1 MPDAAQNHANARN
14 LAADILAKE
23 TDRTREKIREVAKKA
38 ILGATLFGG
47 PEPEL
52 ETLTAELETMFA
64 VRPGSV
70 GVLEDHDPDAHKVWL
85 PDRRAQ
91 ISWRFWTRYERY
103 LSREFGLPPPVV
115 NGLHS
120 LTEKVLERLEDP
132 VRPGPW
138 DRRGMVVGSVQS
150 GKTANYTGLVC
161 KAIDAGYKLVVILA
175 GIHSNLRSQ
184 TQLRIDEGV
193 TGFDSQNGRNPNAH
207 NRWIGVGKNPGERYI
222 VHPLTTS
229 AEDGDFNR
237 SIASKQNVMLG
248 SDPVIL
254 VIKKNGH
261 VLKNLH
267 EWVTAIAGHE
277 SKDGGKTVIS
287 DVPLLL
293 IDDEADNASIN
304 TKSKDGADPEQD
316 VSVING
322 RIRTLL
328 DAFEKSA
335 YVGYTAT
342 PFANIFINP
351 DAESPKHGADL
362 FPRSFIINV
371 EAPSNY
377 VGPARVF
384 GLPGDPDRE
393 IQEQA
398 GLNIVRDLTDY
409 ADAFPPKHKIDH
421 VPHEL
426 PDSLG
431 RAIRCFI
438 LVCAARRVRGQ
449 THKHNSMLVHVTR
462 FQPVQNHVARL
473 LSNELI
479 GVQRRLRDGD
489 GARRPTIR
497 EELKQ
502 LWEEEFVPVSSEFGA
517 EAQPVVTWEALDYEL
532 YAAAAKIDVA
542 VINSSSQTPL
552 DYKAHEA
559 QGRSVI
565 AVGGDKLSR
574 GLTLEGLSISYFL
587 RTSKMY
593 DTLLQMG
600 RWFGYRPGYVDLCR
614 LFTTSELKRWYRH
627 IALAEAELRREFDH
641 MVATGQTPKTYG
653 LRVRTHPAG
662 MIVTALNK
670 MSHSRVQELSWE
682 GVLVQTTQFF
692 KDPAVTASNL
702 DAVGGLLAVL
712 GVPDF
717 AQEAPGSRIWKGVA
731 AAEVAGFLSRL
742 RFPPESARAGGSE
755 LVQFIRKQA
764 DKADKE
770 LTDWTVVLVG
780 SSSASAE
787 DRRKIAGR
795 NTGLVSRMAEDQTD
809 TTWLARKANIQNP
822 ADEAWDFRKVPFD
835 ASWFAA
841 VASKPDLVDDRD
853 WLAGFLGEDA
863 EKVALSLTKRW
874 QGSSPGRPAKLRSP
888 EKGETTRPYG
898 RVLRVLRPRSHGLL
912 IIYPLVPP
920 EEAGVGENMPVRK
933 TGLDRHGDPVIGVA
947 LSFPASET
955 VLGVEYRVNRVWD
968 AMIQDD
974 AAYDDE

>member
-23 TDRTREKIREVAKKA
+23 TDRTLEKIREVAKKA
-38 ILGATLFGG
+38 IQGATLFGG

-52 ETLTAELETMFA
+52 ETLTAELAHMFA

-70 GVLEDHDPDAHKVWL
+70 GVLDDHDPDAHKVWL

-132 VRPGPW
+132 IRPGPW

-193 TGFDSQNGRNPNAH
+193 TGFDTRNSRKLSAN
-207 NRWIGVGKNPGERYI
+207 NLWIGVGKNPGERYPI
-222 VHPLTTS
+222 HSLTSS
-229 AEDGDFNR
+229 AEDGDF
-237 SIASKQNVMLG
+237 SKKGAETQNVMLG

-254 VIKKNGH
+254 VVKKEKNI
-261 VLKNLH
+261 LKNLND
-267 EWVTAIAGHE
+267 WVLAVAGAQQPGDP
-277 SKDGGKTVIS
+277 KPVIRN
-287 DVPLLL
+287 VPLLL

-304 TKSKDGADPEQD
+304 TKSRDGADPELD

-377 VGPARVF
+377 VGPTRVF

-393 IQEQA
+393 IQEQP

-426 PDSLG
+426 PDSLR

-438 LVCAARRVRGQ
+438 LACAARRVRGQ
-449 THKHNSMLVHVTR
+449 TSKHNSMLVHVTR

-473 LSNELI
+473 VNNELI
-479 GVQRRLRDGD
+479 GLQRRLRDGD

-497 EELKQ
+497 EELRQ
-502 LWEEEFVPVSSEFGA
+502 LWEEEFLPVSVEFGA
-517 EAQPVVTWEALDYEL
+517 EAQPVVTWAALDSEL
-532 YAAAAKIDVA
+532 HDAAAKIDVA

-574 GLTLEGLSISYFL
+574 GLTLEGLSVSYFL

-614 LFTTSELKRWYRH
+614 LFTTSELRRWYRH

-641 MVATGQTPKTYG
+641 MVATGQTPRTYG

-670 MSHSRVQELSWE
+670 MSHSRVQALSWE

-702 DAVGGLLAVL
+702 DAVEGLLAVL
-712 GVPDF
+712 SVPAF
-717 AQEAPGSRIWKGVA
+717 AQEAPGSRVWKGVA
-731 AAEVAGFLSRL
+731 AAEVATFLSRL

-770 LTDWTVVLVG
+770 LTHWTVVLVG
-780 SSSASAE
+780 SGSASAE

-795 NTGLVSRMAEDQTD
+795 DTGLVSRTAEDQTD
-809 TTWLARKANIQNP
+809 AAWLARKANIQNP
-822 ADEAWDFRKVPFD
+822 ADEAWDFRGVPFD
-835 ASWFAA
+835 AAWLAA
-841 VASKPDLVDDRD
+841 VAGKPDLADDRD
-853 WLAGFLGEDA
+853 WLAGLVGEDA

-874 QGSSPGRPAKLRSP
+874 QENAPGRPAKLRSP

-898 RVLRVLRPRSHGLL
+898 RVLRVLRPRSRGLL
-912 IIYPLVPP
+912 LIYPLVPP
-920 EEAGVGENMPVRK
+920 EEAGVRESMPVRK
-933 TGLDRHGDPVIGVA
+933 TGLNRRGDPVVGVA

>member
-1 MPDAAQNHANARN
+1 MNFP
-14 LAADILAKE
+14 IG
-23 TDRTREKIREVAKKA
+23 REAP
-38 ILGATLFGG
+38 T
-47 PEPEL
+47 
-52 ETLTAELETMFA
+52 
-64 VRPGSV
+64 
-70 GVLEDHDPDAHKVWL
+70 
-85 PDRRAQ
+85 
-91 ISWRFWTRYERY
+91 
-103 LSREFGLPPPVV
+103 
-115 NGLHS
+115 
-120 LTEKVLERLEDP
+120 
-132 VRPGPW
+132 
-138 DRRGMVVGSVQS
+138 
-150 GKTANYTGLVC
+150 
-161 KAIDAGYKLVVILA
+161 
-175 GIHSNLRSQ
+175 
-184 TQLRIDEGV
+184 
-193 TGFDSQNGRNPNAH
+193 
-207 NRWIGVGKNPGERYI
+207 
-222 VHPLTTS
+222 
-229 AEDGDFNR
+229 
-237 SIASKQNVMLG
+237 
-248 SDPVIL
+248 IL
-254 VIKKNGH
+254 VIKKNSSP
-261 VLKNLH
+261 LKKVH
-267 EWVTAIAGHE
+267 EWVMAVAGTHRIGDE
-277 SKDGGKTVIS
+277 KAKIR

-304 TKSKDGADPEQD
+304 TKSKDGADPELD

-377 VGPARVF
+377 VGPTRVF
-384 GLPGDPDRE
+384 GLAGDPDRE
-393 IQEQA
+393 IPDQP

-426 PDSLG
+426 PDSLR
-431 RAIRCFI
+431 RAIRCFV

-449 THKHNSMLVHVTR
+449 SSKHNSMLVHVTR
-462 FQPVQNHVARL
+462 FQPVQNLTARL
-473 LSNELI
+473 VNDELI

-502 LWEEEFVPVSSEFGA
+502 LWDEEFVSVSLEFGS
-517 EAQPVVTWEALDYEL
+517 EAQPKVTWDALDVEL
-532 YAAAAKIDVA
+532 HAAAAKIDIA

-574 GLTLEGLSISYFL
+574 GLTLEGLSVSYFL

-614 LFTTSELKRWYRH
+614 LFTTPELKRWYRH

-692 KDPAVTASNL
+692 KDPAITASNL
-702 DAVGGLLAVL
+702 DAVAGLLAVL
-712 GVPDF
+712 GEPAF
-717 AQEAPGSRIWKGVA
+717 TQETPGSRVWKDVP
-731 AAEVAGFLSRL
+731 AAEVATFLSKL
-742 RFPPESARAGGSE
+742 RFPSEAARAGGAE

-770 LTDWTVVLVG
+770 LIHWTVVLVG
-780 SSSASAE
+780 SGSASSA

-795 NTGLVSRMAEDQTD
+795 DTGLVSRTAEDQTD
-809 TTWLARKANIQNP
+809 AAWLARKANIQNP
-822 ADEAWDFRKVPFD
+822 ADEAWDFRGTPFD
-835 ASWFAA
+835 AAWFDA
-841 VASKPDLVDDRD
+841 VADKPDLANDRE
-853 WLAGFLGEDA
+853 WLAGLVGGDA

-874 QGSSPGRPAKLRSP
+874 QESAPGRPAKLRSP

-898 RVLRVLRPRSHGLL
+898 RVLRVLRPRSRGLL
-912 IIYPLVPP
+912 LIYPLVPP
-920 EEAGVGENMPVRK
+920 EEAGVGENAPVRK
-933 TGLDRHGDPVIGVA
+933 TGLDRNGDPVVGVA

-968 AMIQDD
+968 DMIQDD

>member
-1 MPDAAQNHANARN
+1 MPDASQNHANARN
-14 LAADILAKE
+14 LAADILSKQP
-23 TDRTREKIREVAKKA
+23 DRTLKIIQEVAEKA
-38 ILGATLFGG
+38 IQAAIVFGG
-47 PEPEL
+47 PPPDL
-52 ETLTAELETMFA
+52 AALTAELAHMFA

-70 GVLEDHDPDAHKVWL
+70 GVLDDHEPEAHKVWL
-85 PDRRAQ
+85 PDKRGE
-91 ISWRFWTRYERY
+91 IKWRFWARYERY
-103 LSREFGLPPPVV
+103 LLREFGLPPAVV
-115 NGLHS
+115 NSLHGL
-120 LTEKVLERLEDP
+120 TDKVLERLEDP
-132 VRPGPW
+132 ARPGPW

-161 KAIDAGYKLVVILA
+161 KAIDAGYKLIVILA

-193 TGFDSQNGRNPNAH
+193 TGFDTRNSRKLSAN
-207 NRWIGVGKNPGERYI
+207 NLWIGVGKNAGERYPI
-222 VHPLTTS
+222 HSLTSS
-229 AEDGDFNR
+229 AEDGDF
-237 SIASKQNVMLG
+237 SKKIASTLNVMLG
-248 SDPVIL
+248 SDPVVL

-261 VLKNLH
+261 LLKNLH
-267 EWVTAIAGHE
+267 EWVTAVAGIQSTE
-277 SKDGGKTVIS
+277 GSKPMIR

-304 TKSKDGADPEQD
+304 TKSKDGGDGEAD

-328 DAFEKSA
+328 DGFEKSA

-384 GLPGDPDRE
+384 GLDGDPERE
-393 IQEQA
+393 IQGRL

-409 ADAFPPKHKIDH
+409 ADAFPPKHRIEH
-421 VPHEL
+421 VPEGL
-426 PDSLG
+426 PASLA

-449 THKHNSMLVHVTR
+449 SSKHNSMLVHVTR
-462 FQPVQNHVARL
+462 FQPVQNHTARL
-473 LSNELI
+473 VSDELI
-479 GVQRRLRDGD
+479 GLQRRLRDGD
-489 GARRPTIR
+489 GARRPTLTD
-497 EELKQ
+497 ELKC
-502 LWEEEFVPVSSEFGA
+502 LWEEEFVPVSVEFGS
-517 EAQPVVTWEALDYEL
+517 EARPEVAWEALEAEL
-532 YAAAAKIDVA
+532 YPAAAKIDVA

-574 GLTLEGLSISYFL
+574 GLTLEGLSVSYFL

-614 LFTTSELKRWYRH
+614 LFTTPELRRWYRH

-641 MVATGQTPKTYG
+641 MVATGQTPQTYG

-670 MSHSRVQELSWE
+670 MSHSRVQELSWA

-692 KDPAVTASNL
+692 KESSITESNL
-702 DAVGGLLAVL
+702 AAVEDLITTIGAPALS
-712 GVPDF
+712 
-717 AQEAPGSRIWKGVA
+717 QEAPGSRIWKNVPA
-731 AAEVAGFLSRL
+731 ANIAGFLSTL
-742 RFPPESARAGGSE
+742 RFPPEAARAGGAE

-764 DKADKE
+764 EKPEKE
-770 LTDWTVVLVG
+770 LTHWTVVLVG
-780 SSSASAE
+780 SSSASAQ
-787 DRRKIAGR
+787 DRRDIAGR
-795 NTGLVSRMAEDQTD
+795 STGLVSRSAEDQTE

-822 ADEAWDFRKVPFD
+822 ADEAWDFNGVLFD
-835 ASWFAA
+835 AAWFEA
-841 VASKPDLVDDRD
+841 VSGKPDLTDDRD
-853 WLAGFLGEDA
+853 WLAGCLGKDA
-863 EKVALSLTKRW
+863 AEVALLLTRRW
-874 QGSSPGRPAKLRSP
+874 QDTTPPKLRPP
-888 EKGETTRPYG
+888 EKTTTRPYG
-898 RVLRVLRPRSHGLL
+898 RVLRVLRPRTRGLL
-912 IIYPLVPP
+912 LIYPLLPP
-920 EEAGVGENMPVRK
+920 VEVIAGEGRPARS
-933 TGLDRHGDPVIGVA
+933 TGLDRDGSPVTGVA

-968 AMIQDD
+968 TIIKDD
-974 AAYDDE
+974 AAYDE

>member
-1 MPDAAQNHANARN
+1 MAC
-14 LAADILAKE
+14 
-23 TDRTREKIREVAKKA
+23 KA
-38 ILGATLFGG
+38 IQGATLCGG
-47 PEPEL
+47 PTPDL
-52 ETLTAELETMFA
+52 EKLVAELASMFA
-64 VRPGSV
+64 VTPGNVTILDESRP
-70 GVLEDHDPDAHKVWL
+70 EPWL
-85 PDRRAQ
+85 ADKRATIQ
-91 ISWRFWTRYERY
+91 WRFWSRYERF
-103 LSREFGLPPPVV
+103 LLHDRGFPPTVINDLK
-115 NGLHS
+115 NGLHPVTDRI
-120 LTEKVLERLEDP
+120 LTRLQDP
-132 VRPGPW
+132 TRPGTW
-138 DRRGMVVGSVQS
+138 KRRGMVVGSVQS

-193 TGFDSQNGRNPNAH
+193 TGFDSRNGRNPKAN
-207 NRWIGVGKNPGERYI
+207 NRWIGVGKNPGERHI
-222 VHPLTTS
+222 IHPLTTS

-237 SIASKQNVMLG
+237 SLASKQNVMLG

-267 EWVTAIAGHE
+267 EWVTAIAGQKPNE
-277 SKDGGKTVIS
+277 GAKIVIR

-342 PFANIFINP
+342 PFANIFINR

-362 FPRSFIINV
+362 FPRNFIINI

-377 VGPARVF
+377 VGPTRVF

-393 IQEQA
+393 LKEQP
-398 GLNIVRDLTDY
+398 GLNIVRDLADY

-426 PDSLG
+426 PDSLR

-449 THKHNSMLVHVTR
+449 ASEHNSMLVHVTR

-473 LSNELI
+473 VNNELV
-479 GVQRRLRDGD
+479 GLQRRLRDGD
-489 GARRPTIR
+489 GARRPTLR
-497 EELKQ
+497 EELRQ
-502 LWEEEFVPVSSEFGA
+502 LWEEEFVPVTLEFGS
-517 EAQPVVTWEALDYEL
+517 EAHPSVTWGALEPAEL

-574 GLTLEGLSISYFL
+574 GLTLEGLSVSYFL

-600 RWFGYRPGYVDLCR
+600 RWFGYRPGYLDLCR
-614 LFTTSELKRWYRH
+614 LFTTPELKRWYRH

-641 MVATGQTPKTYG
+641 MVATEQTPETYG

-670 MSHSRVQELSWE
+670 MSHSRVQQLSWE
-682 GVLVQTTQFF
+682 GVLVQTTQFY
-692 KDPAVTASNL
+692 KDPAATASNL
-702 DAVGGLLAVL
+702 DAVEHLLAVL
-712 GVPDF
+712 GTPVSP
-717 AQEAPGSRIWKGVA
+717 QEASGSRVWKGVA
-731 AAEVAGFLSRL
+731 AAEVAIFVSRL
-742 RFPPESARAGGSE
+742 RFPPEAARASGAD
-755 LVQFIRKQA
+755 LAKFIRQQA
-764 DKADKE
+764 SKIDKE
-770 LTDWTVVLVG
+770 LTNWTVVLIG
-780 SSSASAE
+780 SSNASAE
-787 DRRKIAGR
+787 HRRMIAGET
-795 NTGLVSRMAEDQTD
+795 TGFASRSAADADEK
-809 TTWLARKANIQNP
+809 TWWPGNANIQNP
-822 ADEAWDFRKVPFD
+822 EDESRDFFGEIFD
-835 ASWFAA
+835 EPWFQA
-841 VASKPDLVDDRD
+841 VARKSDLLADRE
-853 WLAGFLGEDA
+853 WLAGQIGEDA
-863 EKVALSLTKRW
+863 GNVALELTKRW
-874 QGSSPGRPAKLRSP
+874 QGTVPPKLRAPKS
-888 EKGETTRPYG
+888 GETTRPYG
-898 RVLRVLRPRSHGLL
+898 RVLRLLRPRERGLL
-912 IIYPLVPP
+912 LIYPLVAP
-920 EEAGVGENMPVRK
+920 AK
-933 TGLDRHGDPVIGVA
+933 TTGLNGTPSKDTGIAPTHPPTPVIGIA

-955 VLGVEYRVNRVWD
+955 VVGVEYRVNSVWD
-968 AMIQDD
+968 DMMKDD
-974 AAYDDE
+974 ADYENE